1 MRKGEKHKPAF
12 VKPKRMFKQKEYQKV
27 LKGKVFGVTLST
39 GEQRLWHV
47 PRPFTAAQF
56 AKLVRQRL
64 GPFMEGA
71 FPDRRQRTL
80 LLDGEPLLHAPEAK
94 AELARWGVKAL
105 PNWPPYSPDMNPQ
118 ENVWPWIEKNVR
130 KIEARDDT
138 FANFKNKLQRV
149 HSRYPNAESLVASM
163 PKRIAE
169 CIERKGAM
177 TKR

>member
-1 MRKGEKHKPAF
+1 MD
-12 VKPKRMFKQKEYQKV
+12 QS
-27 LKGKVFGVTLST
+27 GKINTCRFRYTHHIS
-39 GEQRLWHV
+39 
-47 PRPFTAAQF
+47 
-56 AKLVRQRL
+56 LVRVL
-64 GPFMEGA
+64 ISIFGPMPRHA
-71 FPDRRQRTL
+71 HKQ
-80 LLDGEPLLHAPEAK
+80 APEAK